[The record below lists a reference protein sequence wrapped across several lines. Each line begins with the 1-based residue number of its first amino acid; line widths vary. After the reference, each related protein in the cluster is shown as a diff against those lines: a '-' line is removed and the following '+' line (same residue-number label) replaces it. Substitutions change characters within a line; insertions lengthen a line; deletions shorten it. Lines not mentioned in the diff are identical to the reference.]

1 MKFGSF
7 SIKSTFFNNWWKV
20 DIYSKWIFSRSGYL
34 MTFSDLKNGYSRYF
48 QKVDIYIKL
57 VEIKNLLRV
66 DICRKWIIFKSGYFV
81 TAQLEYVF
89 NNWIKLICQMTYK
102 SLIPIISNDF
112 NPLNFLLANENRV
125 FLRESFLIL
134 YIGCF
139 TGRGEV
145 IKHKYGHI

>member
-7 SIKSTFFNNWWKV
+7 SIKSTFFNNCWKV
-20 DIYSKWIFSRSGYL
+20 DIFKNWILNDIFRFEKWLLQVFSKSG
-34 MTFSDLKNGYSRYF
+34 NF
-48 QKVDIYIKL
+48 QRTGG
-57 VEIKNLLRV
+57 EFLRM
-66 DICRKWIIFKSGYFV
+66 DICRKWIILKSGYFV

-89 NNWIKLICQMTYK
+89 NNWIKLICQTTYK

-112 NPLNFLLANENRV
+112 NPSNFLLANENRV